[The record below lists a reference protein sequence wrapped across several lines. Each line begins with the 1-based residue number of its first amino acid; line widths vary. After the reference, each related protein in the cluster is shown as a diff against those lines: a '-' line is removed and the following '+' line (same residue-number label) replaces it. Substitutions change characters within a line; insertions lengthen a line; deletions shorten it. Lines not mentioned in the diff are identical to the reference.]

1 MNKINIQPGHIA
13 RHTPRG
19 AGSQGREAAIIDVAQ
34 DLLLRHLYE
43 VGILAHLVFK
53 GGTALRKLYAGNAG
67 RFSLDLDFS
76 VAAIGE
82 SADNVLIQVIEC
94 IENLSIG
101 PFSYGVSERR
111 GKWFLNCTHPFGPDT
126 GVLKSKLDISPPPWI
141 SPVERDWV
149 PMPIHATYGE
159 PELPR
164 IVVMRLEENIAE
176 KVARL
181 NRVTPARD
189 LYDLRW
195 IMTNASLSCRLD
207 LALIRRL
214 SVLKIWCDAHGISAD
229 GTHWKPGHEA
239 FEFDPDRWLRDRS
252 KEDIDIDD
260 IGALAVPIPNVKEM
274 SEVVSMQFRF
284 LKDLT
289 DSESV
294 VAQIRGQDR
303 ALVLK
308 MLAEL
313 PCGLLN
319 GIKLY

>member
-1 MNKINIQPGHIA
+1 MMINIQPGHIA
-13 RHTPRG
+13 RHTPHG
-19 AGSQGREAAIIDVAQ
+19 AGAQGREAAIIDVAQ
-34 DLLLRHLYE
+34 DLLLRHLHE
-43 VGILAHLVFK
+43 KGILAHLVFK

-82 SADNVLIQVIEC
+82 SGDDILIKIIDCV
-94 IENLSIG
+94 ENLSIG
-101 PFSYGVSERR
+101 PFSYSVSERR
-111 GKWFLNCTHPFGPDT
+111 GKWFLEFAHPFGTD
-126 GVLKSKLDISPPPWI
+126 VNILKSKLDISPPPWML
-141 SPVERDWV
+141 PVQKEWI

-159 PELPR
+159 PKLPQLKT
-164 IVVMRLEENIAE
+164 IRLEENIAE
-176 KVARL
+176 KIARL

-195 IMTNASLSCRLD
+195 IMTNTSVSSHLD
-207 LALIRRL
+207 LALTRRL
-214 SVLKIWCDAHGISAD
+214 AVLKIWCDSHGISAE

-239 FEFDPDRWLRDRS
+239 FQFDPDRWLRDRS

-260 IGALAVPIPNVKEM
+260 IGALTVPAPTV
-274 SEVVSMQFRF
+274 SELSKAVSMQFRF
-284 LKDLT
+284 LNNLT
-289 DSESV
+289 DDERL

-313 PCGLLN
+313 PDGRLSGL
-319 GIKLY
+319 KLY